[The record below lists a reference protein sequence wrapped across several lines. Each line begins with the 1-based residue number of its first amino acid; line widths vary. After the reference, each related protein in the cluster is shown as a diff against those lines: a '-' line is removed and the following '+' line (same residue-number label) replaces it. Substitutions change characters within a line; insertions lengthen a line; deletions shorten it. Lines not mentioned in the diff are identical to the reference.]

1 MPSNSLTDLLRLA
14 AGSWKERSGI
24 AVHPATS
31 SGVIPKVVRLVI
43 AWQQL
48 QNSPPRFGSSSE
60 ALGAGGLSSLECP
73 WLVIFLR
80 PEIPTAQEEK
90 SPQQRWALGSGLHG
104 LLIHLKQAL
113 APFSLDFAQTLLCF
127 SSKVEVFRVPGSAPL
142 SGPHLLEEKDFW
154 DSRPFAGSC
163 PPGAS
168 KAGQLQWPWP

>member
-80 PEIPTAQEEK
+80 PEIPKAQEEK
-90 SPQQRWALGSGLHG
+90 SPQQHWALGSGLHG

-127 SSKVEVFRVPGSAPL
+127 SSKVEVFRSGICASVRSSSSGGKGFLGFPPIRRIVSTWSFQSRASC
-142 SGPHLLEEKDFW
+142 SGPD
-154 DSRPFAGSC
+154 
-163 PPGAS
+163 
-168 KAGQLQWPWP
+168 

>member
-1 MPSNSLTDLLRLA
+1 M
-14 AGSWKERSGI
+14 
-24 AVHPATS
+24 
-31 SGVIPKVVRLVI
+31 
-43 AWQQL
+43 
-48 QNSPPRFGSSSE
+48 
-60 ALGAGGLSSLECP
+60 
-73 WLVIFLR
+73 IFLR
-80 PEIPTAQEEK
+80 PEIPKAQEEK

-113 APFSLDFAQTLLCF
+113 APFSLDFVQTLLCF
-127 SSKVEVFRVPGSAPL
+127 SSKVEVFSVPGSAPL